1 MWIINKLLTCKT
13 GHTHAGGIQESM
25 GKTGSNQLRE
35 FRYYEDFVSV
45 DDLRT
50 TGLVEKSRT
59 IPLPYGSM
67 DMKHWL
73 FDGIRIGFRHVKY
86 NGHYDFFKYN
96 NLDVVN
102 LSFNLKGSVIIRHEG
117 QEYQVAGQKHN
128 IIYTPG
134 VGNTFKNADLET
146 EVFEIQFIPDTFIRM
161 AEDGNDT
168 LKRFL
173 EQMRTGNPAVLGRQS
188 LTLNLD
194 LQKAIQEVLNC
205 RFTGSMKKLFLLSK
219 SIEILVLQA
228 EAYDRAANEQPICC
242 KRKDDQERIRY
253 ARDYVVDHVDNPPS
267 LSELARIIGINE
279 YKLKRGFKEIFQT
292 TVFGYLSDYRLTKAR
307 QILLDRSKTIT
318 EIAYDLGYSSPQ
330 HFSTAFKKKFGVSPS
345 SARG

>member
-1 MWIINKLLTCKT
+1 MEKSISDRS
-13 GHTHAGGIQESM
+13 G
-25 GKTGSNQLRE
+25 E
-35 FRYYEDFVSV
+35 FHYYEDFVSV

-50 TGLVEKSRT
+50 TGLVEESRAV
-59 IPLPYGSM
+59 PLPYGSM
-67 DMKHWL
+67 DIKHWL
-73 FDGIRIGFRHVKY
+73 FDGIRIGYRRVRY
-86 NGHYDFFKYN
+86 NGQYN
-96 NLDVVN
+96 FYKDNKLDVVN
-102 LSFNLKGSVIIRHEG
+102 LSFNLKGSVIIHHAG
-117 QEYQVAGQKHN
+117 QEYRVAGQKHN

-134 VGNTFKNADLET
+134 VGNTFKNGDLET
-146 EVFEIQFIPDTFIRM
+146 EVFEIQFVPDTFIRM
-161 AEDGNDT
+161 ADDGNDT

-173 EQMRTGNPAVLGRQS
+173 EQMRTGKPAVLGRQS

-228 EAYDRAANEQPICC
+228 EAYDKADKVQSIHC
-242 KRKDDQERIRY
+242 KRKDDLERIRY
-253 ARDYVVDHVDNPPS
+253 ARDYVIAHVDNPPS

-307 QILLDRSKTIT
+307 LILRDRSKTIT